1 MLGLSYSLMSAGWM
15 LVRGEQSLA
24 GTAAKTKSQKIM
36 DSLEDLWTITSTDK
50 YLHLH
55 SRHKNIPEPMPSE
68 RAKIK

>member
-24 GTAAKTKSQKIM
+24 GTAAR
-36 DSLEDLWTITSTDK
+36 TSAGDNRQSGGSTARQ

-55 SRHKNIPEPMPSE
+55 IRHKKKKRS
-68 RAKIK
+68 RT